1 MKYAVLMYTRA
12 EETKA
17 MTPEQLEWVAAKH
30 AELRDDLRA
39 SGELVGG
46 DGLAFPEE
54 TTTLRLVDGNVV
66 ATTGLLVE
74 SPEQM
79 SAYYL
84 VECADL
90 DRALEIAERVLD
102 FHVVAAEVRRI
113 HDSA

>member
-17 MTPEQLEWVAAKH
+17 MTTDELGWIAAKH
-30 AELRDDLRA
+30 EELRGDVRA

-46 DGLAFPEE
+46 DGLALPEE
-54 TTTLRLVDGNVV
+54 TKTLRLVDGRVA
-66 ATTGLLVE
+66 ATTGPLVD
-74 SPEQM
+74 SAEQM

-84 VECADL
+84 LECAGL